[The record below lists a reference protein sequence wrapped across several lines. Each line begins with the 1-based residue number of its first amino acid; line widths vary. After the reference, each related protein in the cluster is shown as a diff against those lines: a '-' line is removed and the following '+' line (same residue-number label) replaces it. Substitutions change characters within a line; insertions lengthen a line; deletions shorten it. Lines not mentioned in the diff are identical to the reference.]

1 MKIHPDTAEAAGVK
15 GGDWAFL
22 ENNHGRIRLMAQLN
36 PSLHPKVV
44 CAPYGW
50 WQACTALD
58 LPGQPPLQESSA
70 NQNLLIADKDIDPL
84 SGSVPHRSTRCRL
97 VAEEKT

>member
-1 MKIHPDTAEAAGVK
+1 
-15 GGDWAFL
+15 
-22 ENNHGRIRLMAQLN
+22 MARLN

-50 WQACTALD
+50 WQACTELD